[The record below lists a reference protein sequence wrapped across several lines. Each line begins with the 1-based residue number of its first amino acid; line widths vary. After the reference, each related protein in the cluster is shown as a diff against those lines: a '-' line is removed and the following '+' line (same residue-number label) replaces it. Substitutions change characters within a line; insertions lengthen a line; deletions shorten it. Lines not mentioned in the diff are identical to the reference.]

1 MKHFY
6 AVLLLLCVLCGAAT
20 AEETLTPGTQT
31 QRGFVNDNVLH
42 SDIGDIHFSSYI
54 PETYDGSVP
63 YACSSPCRAG
73 KDCISKAWP
82 RIWSRISVRKPFM
95 ITSG

>member
-42 SDIGDIHFSSYI
+42 SDIGDIQFRRRRDRLADHGYT
-54 PETYDGSVP
+54 PRSVHRVSCDQLP
-63 YACSSPCRAG
+63 VG
-73 KDCISKAWP
+73 W
-82 RIWSRISVRKPFM
+82 
-95 ITSG
+95 